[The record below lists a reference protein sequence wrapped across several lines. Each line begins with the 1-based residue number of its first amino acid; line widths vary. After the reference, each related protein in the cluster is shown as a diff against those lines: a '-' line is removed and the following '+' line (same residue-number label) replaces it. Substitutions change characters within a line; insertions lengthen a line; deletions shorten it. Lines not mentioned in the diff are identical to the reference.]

1 MGLFRSVLL
10 VGAGAAVGYFASKR
24 ASASPEKKTGALVQY
39 QQGTLALNPESQVG
53 KFFDSPVGKPLQPYA
68 LKAVE
73 FAARVREGM
82 QEKEAELHAKV
93 ERQKQDIRP
102 GSIDTWDRQMSE
114 QEIAS
119 TNRLLPSGNCSTWN
133 RGLPLQRRNFAP
145 PASNVTESWVKIS
158 LTSRYCNVAV
168 MTA

>member
-24 ASASPEKKTGALVQY
+24 ASASSEKKTGALVQY

-73 FAARVREGM
+73 FAARVREAM
-82 QEKEAELHAKV
+82 PE
-93 ERQKQDIRP
+93 
-102 GSIDTWDRQMSE
+102 
-114 QEIAS
+114 
-119 TNRLLPSGNCSTWN
+119 
-133 RGLPLQRRNFAP
+133 
-145 PASNVTESWVKIS
+145 
-158 LTSRYCNVAV
+158 
-168 MTA
+168 

>member
-24 ASASPEKKTGALVQY
+24 ANASAEKKTGALVQY
-39 QQGTLALNPESQVG
+39 QQGTLALNPESQMG

-73 FAARVREGM
+73 FAARVR
-82 QEKEAELHAKV
+82 EKEAELHAKV

-119 TNRLLPSGNCSTWN
+119 TNRAAAERELLDVESRIAATEEEL
-133 RGLPLQRRNFAP
+133 RAARIQRDRELGEDFFN
-145 PASNVTESWVKIS
+145 
-158 LTSRYCNVAV
+158 
-168 MTA
+168 